1 MGVGG
6 GGRGHVR
13 QWGMCG
19 RGHACQGV
27 CMVVVCGRG
36 DAWQR
41 GAWQKACMVG
51 GMHGGMHAWQGDM
64 CGGGVCM
71 EGGMHGRGH
80 AGHTVNEQAVYIL
93 LECILVFNIFPLKL
107 FVLNFSYSE
116 TTGLNLSINYSV
128 EHIFLTCPDT
138 RALKFS
144 SLFLLIRIKSSRVSK
159 LL

>member
-1 MGVGG
+1 MWGSRACVVGG
-6 GGRGHVR
+6 MHVRGCAWWWCVAGGMHGRGVHGR
-13 QWGMCG
+13 RHAWWG
-19 RGHACQGV
+19 
-27 CMVVVCGRG
+27 
-36 DAWQR
+36 
-41 GAWQKACMVG
+41 ACMVG
-51 GMHGGMHAWQGDM
+51 CMHGRGTCVEGGCAWK
-64 CGGGVCM
+64 
-71 EGGMHGRGH
+71 GGMHGRGH

-93 LECILVFNIFPLKL
+93 LECILVFNIIPLKL

-144 SLFLLIRIKSSRVSK
+144 SLFLLIRIKSSMVSK